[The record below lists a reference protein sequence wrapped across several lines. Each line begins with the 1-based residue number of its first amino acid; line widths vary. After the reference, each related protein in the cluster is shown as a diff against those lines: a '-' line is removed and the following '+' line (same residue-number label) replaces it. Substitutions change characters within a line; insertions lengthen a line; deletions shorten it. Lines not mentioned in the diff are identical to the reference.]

1 MRDSL
6 THEAEKMEKIM
17 VFYLYYYYIYCNF
30 AHQKKFFLNLKL
42 LPIYMVVNRPVHFSL
57 ISIKHSSKRKLIDIP
72 RIIIVLYIYS
82 LYGREIGIK

>member
-30 AHQKKFFLNLKL
+30 AHQKKFF
-42 LPIYMVVNRPVHFSL
+42 
-57 ISIKHSSKRKLIDIP
+57 
-72 RIIIVLYIYS
+72 
-82 LYGREIGIK
+82 